1 MNWSQYNKNL
11 VQRGNINLWISE
23 DVVNWWYLKKPVGRG
38 RPFTYTDQTIETC
51 LMIGYLFGMPLRM
64 IEGFMNS
71 FFEREKISLKA
82 PCYTQ
87 LCRRA
92 SSIKLCKIKI
102 KRGAR
107 LHGAIDSTGL
117 KLFGEGEW
125 KVRMHGA
132 SKRREWRKLHLVVDI
147 DTKIIPVIK
156 LTTHSIDDA
165 TVGAELLKTK
175 LDGCVE
181 KLFGDGAYDK
191 TKMYQASKNSGAY
204 LITPPAKN
212 AKMQK
217 NIFDSA
223 KLPRDHAIARIK
235 LLGGNEDARKLW
247 KKEIEYHKRSI
258 VETSMYRFKQTF
270 SDRLQHRKF
279 ENQTTEAS
287 IKINILNTFARIG
300 FGKAV

>member
-23 DVVNWWYLKKPVGRG
+23 DVMEWWYLNKPAGRG
-38 RPFTYTDQTIETC
+38 RPFIYTNKAIETC

-64 IEGFMNS
+64 VEGFMNS
-71 FFEREKISLKA
+71 FFAREKLSLKA

-87 LCRRA
+87 LSRRS
-92 SSIKLCKIKI
+92 SSIKLPEIKVQ
-102 KRGAR
+102 RGAR
-107 LHGAIDSTGL
+107 LHAAIDSTGL

-125 KVRMHGA
+125 KVRMHGT
-132 SKRREWRKLHLVVDI
+132 SKRREWRKLHLVVDVN
-147 DTKIIPVIK
+147 TKIIPAIK

-165 TVGAELLKTK
+165 TVGVELLKTK
-175 LDGCVE
+175 LDGCIG
-181 KLFGDGAYDK
+181 KLFGDGAHDK
-191 TKMYQASKNSGAY
+191 TKMYQAARKMGAQ

-217 NIFDSA
+217 KIFDPA

-235 LLGGNEDARKLW
+235 LLGGDEQARKLW
-247 KKEIEYHKRSI
+247 KMETGYHKRSLA
-258 VETSMYRFKQTF
+258 ETSMYRFKQTF

-279 ENQTTEAS
+279 ENQETEVS
-287 IKINILNTFARIG
+287 IKTNILNTFARIG
-300 FGKAV
+300 FG